1 MPKVADKVA
10 SQTTAAPATE
20 DECLYLPSDFSSVE
34 RQQLEL
40 TILAVEESRWRE
52 GQVFDILRALQGVVK
67 AISALRNRKG
77 KNDRQQKQNSHT
89 PHGVVPRIPRI
100 SLNGFSTFPILTES
114 DLFMKS
120 VQQKRHVGD
129 SKCTDGLLFRA
140 TALRTIGSYDKDGD
154 IDMEDSTI
162 SAEGSPKAPKPKTR
176 DVSETAPD
184 RPEGWLWQLGKLTS
198 MTDAEMDAWAVED
211 NYIRSLS
218 LMNLLNKYPGDRVQ
232 WFCYIF
238 CGLGV
243 EWGYIIK
250 DSNGNLIWWRTE
262 LRDKK
267 LIKPGARQSVD
278 HILPVSLQPIPKQ
291 HRQQGLGAGSL

>member
-77 KNDRQQKQNSHT
+77 KNDRQQKQNSRAGDQILEATNRQTH
-89 PHGVVPRIPRI
+89 HMESYHASRVAMI

-129 SKCTDGLLFRA
+129 SKRTDGLLFRA

-154 IDMEDSTI
+154 IDMEDSTT
-162 SAEGSPKAPKPKTR
+162 SAEGSPKGECCFSIASI
-176 DVSETAPD
+176 VF
-184 RPEGWLWQLGKLTS
+184 
-198 MTDAEMDAWAVED
+198 
-211 NYIRSLS
+211 NRS
-218 LMNLLNKYPGDRVQ
+218 
-232 WFCYIF
+232 
-238 CGLGV
+238 
-243 EWGYIIK
+243 
-250 DSNGNLIWWRTE
+250 
-262 LRDKK
+262 
-267 LIKPGARQSVD
+267 
-278 HILPVSLQPIPKQ
+278 PVVAGTQMERRKSGEVFLQY
-291 HRQQGLGAGSL
+291 